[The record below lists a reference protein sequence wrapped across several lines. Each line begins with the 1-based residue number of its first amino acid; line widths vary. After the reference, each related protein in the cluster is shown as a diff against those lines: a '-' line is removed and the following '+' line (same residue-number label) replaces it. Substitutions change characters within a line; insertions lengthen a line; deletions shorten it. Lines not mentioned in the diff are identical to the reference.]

1 MMKKIRL
8 LLTVII
14 AFGCQN
20 KQDTES
26 ILVDRVWI
34 SHNNTQY
41 YFSSKY
47 KKQFKWV
54 SQNSSG
60 ELKPAYGTPST
71 QKFNPNLEG
80 WLSLGRFKVE
90 GDTLYV
96 QRNSDID
103 GEKVRSM
110 YLKPGKDSVIGIITH
125 KTMTAYN
132 PDGRKWVSKE
142 TN

>member
-1 MMKKIRL
+1 MKKIL
-8 LLTVII
+8 LFFTVII
-14 AFGCQN
+14 AFGCRN

-60 ELKPAYGTPST
+60 EFKPAYGTPST

-80 WLSLGRFKVE
+80 WLSLGRFKIE

-96 QRNSDID
+96 QKESDIN
-103 GEKVRSM
+103 GEDVTAL
-110 YLKPGKDSVIGIITH
+110 YLKPGKDSIIGIVEYQ
-125 KTMTAYN
+125 TMDTFMPN
-132 PDGRKWVSKE
+132 WRKWISE
-142 TN
+142 PRE